1 MAKPIT
7 PEQLAASG
15 SEDGHQAA
23 LFCWAALMRSTY
35 PELRYMFA
43 IPNGGKRHIIDASKL
58 KAMGVKAGAPDIL
71 LPVKR
76 GEFFSKHH
84 SGLFIELKRPKSVGK
99 VEGITRDNQIDFMI
113 FLQSQGFLCIVCV
126 GWEVARDAII
136 DYLTNAIINYDRFK
150 QLIPK
155 ELK

>member
-43 IPNGGKRHIIDASKL
+43 IPNGGQRHVVTASKL
-58 KAMGVKAGAPDIL
+58 KATGVKPGVPDIL

-76 GEFFSKHH
+76 GNY
-84 SGLFIELKRPKSVGK
+84 SGLFVEMKRPESVGK
-99 VEGITRDNQIDFMI
+99 AEGITRDEQIDYMI
-113 FLQSQGFLCIVCV
+113 FLQGQGFLCIVCI
-126 GWEVARDAII
+126 GWEVARNAVK
-136 DYLTNAIINYDRFK
+136 DYLRNNIVDYDRFR